1 MKRFALVAACA
12 ALIAAPVAGQF
23 AKADPERR
31 PPTVRFPGMSPI
43 PLPPHGHGLEAVPGA
58 DEPAGNDARSPS
70 GQSEKPPSTSDGGK
84 DEAPAPQTRAQ
95 LIDDLYAR
103 LAASKDADETNGI
116 MTAIDRLELKS
127 GSDAGD
133 LLMARAIAA
142 MGVKSYD
149 VAETL
154 LDKIVEL
161 YPDWAEGWN
170 KRATLRF
177 VLDDDKGSMA
187 DIAHVLKIE
196 PRHVGALS
204 GMGMI
209 LERDGFRDDA
219 LRAYRHALAI
229 APQLESLKDSVD
241 RLTKSVEGQDL

>member
-12 ALIAAPVAGQF
+12 ALLAAPTAHIT
-23 AKADPERR
+23 KADPERR
-31 PPTVRFPGMSPI
+31 PPTVRFPGMAPI
-43 PLPPHGHGLEAVPGA
+43 PLPPHGHGLEPVPGA
-58 DEPAGNDARSPS
+58 DEPAVSDDPS
-70 GQSEKPPSTSDGGK
+70 SKGRTEKPPTTSEGTK
-84 DEAPAPQTRAQ
+84 EEEPAPQTRAQ
-95 LIDDLYAR
+95 TIDELYAR
-103 LAASKDADETNGI
+103 LAASKDADEANGI
-116 MTAIDRLELKS
+116 MAAIDRLELKS

-149 VAETL
+149 VAEAL
-154 LDKIVEL
+154 LDRIVEL

-219 LRAYRHALAI
+219 LRAYRRALAI

>member
-1 MKRFALVAACA
+1 
-12 ALIAAPVAGQF
+12 
-23 AKADPERR
+23 
-31 PPTVRFPGMSPI
+31 
-43 PLPPHGHGLEAVPGA
+43 
-58 DEPAGNDARSPS
+58 
-70 GQSEKPPSTSDGGK
+70 
-84 DEAPAPQTRAQ
+84 
-95 LIDDLYAR
+95 
-103 LAASKDADETNGI
+103 
-116 MTAIDRLELKS
+116 
-127 GSDAGD
+127 
-133 LLMARAIAA
+133 MARAIAA

-149 VAETL
+149 VAQTL

-209 LERDGFRDDA
+209 LERDGFREDA
-219 LRAYRHALAI
+219 LRAYRRALAV

-241 RLTKSVEGQDL
+241 RLTKSVEGQDH